1 MMALVRI
8 RHVSSYPASA
18 DEVHAMLLDPAYRER
33 VCAALDAVSAE
44 VHVEAVAGGHHLRI
58 DQVQPTAGVPA
69 FARKFA
75 GETTRAVQV
84 EEWGGDGPERRAT
97 LSIETPGTPTRTRG
111 TLVLSPDDGGAT
123 VVLDAELS
131 VTVPLIGKKLEGLM
145 AELFTHGRDIEHQV
159 GLAWL
164 EGDRT

>member
-1 MMALVRI
+1 MKI
-8 RHVSSYPASA
+8 RHVSSYPAPA

-33 VCAALDAVSAE
+33 VCAALEAVSADVRVEE
-44 VHVEAVAGGHHLRI
+44 VPGGHQVRI
-58 DQVQPTAGVPA
+58 DQVQPTTGVPS
-69 FARKFA
+69 FAKKFA

-84 EEWGGDGPERRAT
+84 EEWNGEGPERRAT
-97 LSIETPGTPTRTRG
+97 LSIETPGKPTRTTG
-111 TLVLSPDDGGAT
+111 TLALAPEGEGTS

-145 AELFTHGRDIEHQV
+145 AELFTNGRDTEHQV

-164 EGDRT
+164 EGDRA